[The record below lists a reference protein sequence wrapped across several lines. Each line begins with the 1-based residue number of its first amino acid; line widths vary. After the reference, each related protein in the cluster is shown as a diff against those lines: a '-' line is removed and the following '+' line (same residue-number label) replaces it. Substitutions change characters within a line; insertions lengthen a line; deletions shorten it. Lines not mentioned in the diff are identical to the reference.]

1 MEHITEE
8 WISKEKVRLTNE
20 IDRLAKSIKDMQ
32 QEKDRCENLLHNY
45 SCRTLQE
52 IIWNEEDQKRL
63 EERFNS
69 FANKNK

>member
-20 IDRLAKSIKDMQ
+20 IDRLAKIINETK
-32 QEKDRCENLLHNY
+32 QEKERCESLLHNY

-69 FANKNK
+69 LENY

>member
-20 IDRLAKSIKDMQ
+20 IDRLAKIINETK
-32 QEKDRCENLLHNY
+32 QEKEISESLLHNY

-69 FANKNK
+69 LENY